1 MGQERWISHEEH
13 RERGEADIR
22 HRVIVIPWRFAPV
35 GQTGANLA
43 QFGNQ
48 RLQGVH
54 QATESTFAPRRQAKS
69 VLPWDRAEEIHGLLP
84 IGLGHALA
92 GAIRG
97 ATDARRSRLELLVAV
112 GRTLPRCAA

>member
-1 MGQERWISHEEH
+1 
-13 RERGEADIR
+13 
-22 HRVIVIPWRFAPV
+22 
-35 GQTGANLA
+35 
-43 QFGNQ
+43 
-48 RLQGVH
+48 
-54 QATESTFAPRRQAKS
+54 
-69 VLPWDRAEEIHGLLP
+69 LP